1 MPFISDTQITR
12 LQSAMASAQTKMA
25 SARAKA
31 EEKAGEIKDM
41 AEIVGAA
48 ALIGFARGYMEK
60 EGPNKREFVVPG
72 TSIDIELVAG
82 LALSGAALMDLFGK
96 YDQDV
101 ANVGYGILAHYVGQV
116 GRNWGKSGSFSLVA
130 GANVGDDFS
139 RALSD
144 MVI

>member
-48 ALIGFARGYMEK
+48 ALIGFGRGYMEK
-60 EGPNKREFVVPG
+60 QGKEFVVPG